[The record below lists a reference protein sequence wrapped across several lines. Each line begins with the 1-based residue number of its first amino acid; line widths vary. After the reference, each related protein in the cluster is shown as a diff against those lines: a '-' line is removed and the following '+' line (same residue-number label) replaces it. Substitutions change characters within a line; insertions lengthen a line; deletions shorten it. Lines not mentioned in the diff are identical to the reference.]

1 MYISSF
7 LGLSKM
13 MESNNNLI
21 VRSCIPDCN
30 QNRKFIESAGKNYMH
45 EKNDETMVAGFYQ
58 KNKINIFSFLL
69 KIFIVIQVVWIS
81 QFSSRNNA
89 FEETRIESYK
99 NFNNNGIVRNNR
111 ILMTDLVKESLAS
124 KYETLEK
131 NIVTKLEQIYTT
143 QSKNIGSK
151 IMGFFKKIDLL
162 FEREIIRILKYI
174 EKEKEKPIKNGIQ
187 FFKSLKVFFSG
198 LKLFSAPIIAAVNS
212 LLIYHFKPQIISL
225 AVSIGLN
232 IIPIATL
239 GYVLYKIYK
248 VNSKMKKKKRF
259 FF

>member
-1 MYISSF
+1 MK
-7 LGLSKM
+7 G
-13 MESNNNLI
+13 SNNNLI
-21 VRSCIPDCN
+21 VRSCIPDYN
-30 QNRKFIESAGKNYMH
+30 KNSKFIESDGEKYMH
-45 EKNDETMVAGFYQ
+45 EKNNETMVAGLYQ
-58 KNKINIFSFLL
+58 KNKTSIFSFLM
-69 KIFIVIQVVWIS
+69 KIFIVIQLVWIS
-81 QFSSRNNA
+81 QFSYRNNA
-89 FEETRIESYK
+89 FEDVGIEHYK

-111 ILMTDLVKESLAS
+111 ILMTDLLKDSLAS
-124 KYETLEK
+124 NYELLET
-131 NIVTKLEQIYTT
+131 NIMTKLEDIYAT

-151 IMGFFKKIDLL
+151 ILAFFQKLDLL

-212 LLIYHFKPQIISL
+212 LLIYYFKPQLINI

-232 IIPIATL
+232 IIPTISF

-248 VNSKMKKKKRF
+248 VNTDMQKKKSRF
-259 FF
+259 FFK